1 MLRALGAGAM
11 AWLIALCLPAVFLRA
26 PRAARETVRAAVCAD
41 GGSDAAAELE
51 VELDGRRV
59 TMPLSEF
66 LEGVVAGEMLASYPE
81 EALAAQAIAA
91 RTMVYRRLSDDVTHA
106 TGAPVCTDPAHCMA
120 FSPPD
125 ADGRTAVARAV
136 ARTDGIV
143 AVYGGEP
150 IIAAFHAVSGGMT
163 EASADVWGGDM
174 PYLTNVYSPGEESA
188 AGFRTEKTFSARE
201 FAARIRSAYP
211 DAALEGDP
219 AEWFKASDRS
229 RAGGIRSVAV
239 GGVRISGVE
248 LRRLLELPSTDFT
261 VRTQEDA
268 LTLTCTGLGHGVGM
282 SQTGAAAMAEAGYGA
297 EEIVEYYYP
306 GAKCTRA
313 AP

>member
-26 PRAARETVRAAVCAD
+26 PRAARETVRSAVCAD

-66 LEGVVAGEMLASYPE
+66 LEGVVAGEMPASYPE

-188 AGFRTEKTFSARE
+188 AGFCTEKTFSARE
-201 FAARIRSAYP
+201 FAARIRSAYSVYSSNGLVMN
-211 DAALEGDP
+211 AARPNRKAWTSARKYSCVSRQRSACASAVERP
-219 AEWFKASDRS
+219 KASS
-229 RAGGIRSVAV
+229 KPSA
-239 GGVRISGVE
+239 RIFS
-248 LRRLLELPSTDFT
+248 
-261 VRTQEDA
+261 
-268 LTLTCTGLGHGVGM
+268 
-282 SQTGAAAMAEAGYGA
+282 
-297 EEIVEYYYP
+297 
-306 GAKCTRA
+306 
-313 AP
+313 